1 MLYYCVLFCFFFF
14 KQKTAYEMRISDW
27 SSDVCSSDLNGL
39 LSLQR
44 RAGKPDLRRGS
55 RSSASDS
62 GKPRSAR
69 EMTEHTDKSPQKP
82 GRTPPRKRAGKARS
96 PDGKRAMRPNDKL
109 AGEKAA
115 APALPT
121 TGPDGAPEARG
132 EARGNV
138 RGDAHGLAPDPATIV
153 FGTMRPIA
161 AAPAKLPE
169 SSGLHFSEIGRA
181 HV

>member
-1 MLYYCVLFCFFFF
+1 
-14 KQKTAYEMRISDW
+14 
-27 SSDVCSSDLNGL
+27 
-39 LSLQR
+39 
-44 RAGKPDLRRGS
+44 
-55 RSSASDS
+55 
-62 GKPRSAR
+62 
-69 EMTEHTDKSPQKP
+69 
-82 GRTPPRKRAGKARS
+82 
-96 PDGKRAMRPNDKL
+96 MRPNDKL

-169 SSGLHFSEIGRA
+169 SSGLHFSGPSAGLLKASGPQPTSPKASGLTFSSAGRPEA
-181 HV
+181 RRVGKGGGRRCRTRGWT